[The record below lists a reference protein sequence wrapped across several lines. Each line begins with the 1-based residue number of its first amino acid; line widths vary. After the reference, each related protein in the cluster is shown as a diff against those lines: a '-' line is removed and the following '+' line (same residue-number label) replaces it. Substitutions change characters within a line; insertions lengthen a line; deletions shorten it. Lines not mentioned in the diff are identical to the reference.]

1 MAVDDRAQRH
11 TENTGSADSCIWFSV
26 QHRRGYDSQSVCGK
40 KQHPGV
46 FALPADTLCNN
57 VSWIQHEEALPTL
70 ENDIRTTTFPD
81 APYIKKK
88 PMFCLIYVKKHQ
100 AIKSEIFTGH
110 KYLGC
115 DV

>member
-1 MAVDDRAQRH
+1 MTGLRDTLKTQAVLTAAYGSQCS
-11 TENTGSADSCIWFSV
+11 TEGGTTV
-26 QHRRGYDSQSVCGK
+26 SQSVVK